1 MHSHSTLSVIGASS
15 YPLRCYPL
23 RASSSLRPRSLH
35 HRSFFHRRRSLHR
48 SVHVLI
54 TDSNGHSLIISIHRF
69 RYGFAWLSI
78 FEFFSFEII
87 VPCSGSAAIRIFSEG
102 LTLQCSWL
110 NSAVKN
116 AIPYYSTRKKP
127 STLKNERENMKDQLD
142 LRYSSKNQSEVEVE
156 TELGILDESIN
167 TVEIDPISKIQSSL
181 DSSLAKATKTNNIHE
196 GQLNRSQGHANG
208 SIKSMG
214 EGELVTKENLNDVS
228 SAMNH
233 WLKSL
238 FHNLRKEVNGL
249 RIGLEMRIAQL
260 ESEKSSLLQKEVG
273 LMEETK
279 RLLSEKEI
287 LSLKVENLLGKINLL
302 ESDLSFF
309 VENEALAALV
319 LKTGVTIQ

>member
-69 RYGFAWLSI
+69 
-78 FEFFSFEII
+78 
-87 VPCSGSAAIRIFSEG
+87 SAAIRIFSVK
-102 LTLQCSWL
+102 LLLQ

-214 EGELVTKENLNDVS
+214 EGELVTKENLNV
-228 SAMNH
+228 
-233 WLKSL
+233 
-238 FHNLRKEVNGL
+238 
-249 RIGLEMRIAQL
+249 
-260 ESEKSSLLQKEVG
+260 
-273 LMEETK
+273 
-279 RLLSEKEI
+279 
-287 LSLKVENLLGKINLL
+287 
-302 ESDLSFF
+302 
-309 VENEALAALV
+309 
-319 LKTGVTIQ
+319 

>member
-1 MHSHSTLSVIGASS
+1 
-15 YPLRCYPL
+15 
-23 RASSSLRPRSLH
+23 
-35 HRSFFHRRRSLHR
+35 
-48 SVHVLI
+48 
-54 TDSNGHSLIISIHRF
+54 
-69 RYGFAWLSI
+69 
-78 FEFFSFEII
+78 
-87 VPCSGSAAIRIFSEG
+87 
-102 LTLQCSWL
+102 

-214 EGELVTKENLNDVS
+214 EGELERYFHMS
-228 SAMNH
+228 
-233 WLKSL
+233 LKYA
-238 FHNLRKEVNGL
+238 EVEAEREEL
-249 RIGLEMRIAQL
+249 VMKL
-260 ESEKSSLLQKEVG
+260 KEVG

-309 VENEALAALV
+309 VENEIEDG
-319 LKTGVTIQ
+319 LKGLKMKMFDGSKNEVTCIEFGFYIRTICNIK